1 MVTVNIHPVERA
13 IRGVAGLVILSLV
26 IWGPKSYWGL
36 LGLLPLATAISG
48 WCPPYSLLGIST
60 CPKKAGA

>member
-13 IRGVAGLVILSLV
+13 IRGAVGLFVLSL
-26 IWGPKSYWGL
+26 IFWGPSSYWGL
-36 LGLLPLATAISG
+36 LGLLLLATAISG

-60 CPKKAGA
+60 CRRKAGA